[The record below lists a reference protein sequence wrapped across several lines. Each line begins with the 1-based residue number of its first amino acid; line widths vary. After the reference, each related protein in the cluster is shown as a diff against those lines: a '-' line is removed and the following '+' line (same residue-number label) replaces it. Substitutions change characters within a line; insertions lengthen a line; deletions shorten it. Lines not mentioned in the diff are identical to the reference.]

1 MERGSR
7 RLFRGPKRE
16 QMNIAIIGTGY
27 VGLVTGAGLAQLG
40 NRVVCLDVDDE
51 KINGLKEGRM
61 PFFEQGLAQLVAK
74 NQREKRLSFTTNIA
88 EGTAPSEI
96 IFIAVG
102 TPSKKDGQADLTQVI
117 DVARALPKVLNTYK
131 IIAIKSTVPI
141 GTLELVIQMLTKA
154 GLKESTDFDIA
165 FAPEFLREGDA
176 VYDFFNPTR
185 IVIGSSNSRVMQ
197 TLDELFLPL
206 NAPIIHT
213 TPITAQMIK
222 YAANAFLASRISF
235 INEIANICDK
245 VGADVAE
252 VANGLGYDKR
262 LGEGYL
268 SAGIGFGGPCLIKD
282 LNALIKMSEQRGY
295 EAQYLKAIIDKNEHQ
310 IRQIVFKIKEVLGS
324 TLYDKV
330 IGVLGLTFKAN
341 TNDVRTS
348 LAIKIIRLLQNEGA
362 MVKAYDP
369 KGIKES
375 KELLSRVKFCKDPYQ
390 AAEDADVLLILTA
403 WEEFKELDLNRV
415 KKLLGKLFIIDGVN
429 IFNPE
434 KLRKMGFTYQG
445 VGR

>member
-1 MERGSR
+1 M
-7 RLFRGPKRE
+7 K
-16 QMNIAIIGTGY
+16 ICVIGTGY
-27 VGLVTGAGLAQLG
+27 VGLVTGAGLAELG
-40 NRVVCLDVDDE
+40 NQIVCIDIDDE

-61 PFFEQGLAQLVAK
+61 PFFEQGLAELVTK
-74 NQREKRLSFTTNIA
+74 NQSQKRLSFTTDIA
-88 EGTAPSEI
+88 KGVTPSEI

-117 DVARALPKVLNTYK
+117 EVVKALPKNLTTYK
-131 IIAIKSTVPI
+131 IIAVKSTVPV
-141 GTLELVIQMLTKA
+141 GTLELITQMLTEE
-154 GLKESTDFDIA
+154 GLKEGTDFDIA
-165 FAPEFLREGDA
+165 FTPEFLREGDA
-176 VYDFFNPTR
+176 VYDFFHPTR
-185 IVIGSSNSRVMQ
+185 IVIGSSNREVTQ
-197 TLDELFLPL
+197 TLHELFLSL

-213 TPITAQMIK
+213 TSIAAQMIK

-245 VGADVAE
+245 VGADVTE

-268 SAGIGFGGPCLIKD
+268 AAGIGFGGPCLIKD
-282 LNALIKMSEQRGY
+282 LNALIKMSEEHGY

-310 IRQIVFKIKEVLGS
+310 IRQIVFKTKEVLGS
-324 TLYDKV
+324 TLYGKV
-330 IGVLGLTFKAN
+330 VGVLGLTFKAN

-362 MVKAYDP
+362 MVKTYDP
-369 KGIKES
+369 KGMKEA
-375 KELLSRVKFCKDPYQ
+375 KELLSKVKFCKDPYQ
-390 AAEDADVLLILTA
+390 AIEDADVLLILTA

-415 KKLLGKLFIIDGVN
+415 KKLLGKPFKIDGVN
-429 IFNPE
+429 IFSPE
-434 KLRKMGFTYQG
+434 KLRGMGFIYKG